1 MVVAQAQDR
10 IHGRWKRGEELIW
23 LELDLRLCKC
33 VLSVPASLSSAR
45 GQLRWRADL
54 ADPGAVGKDEPR
66 IEGCAIEACSGIR
79 SFDFYAGITWARC
92 LQADRLDPP
101 TRGAIVSAKSSS
113 KAFAIKLTF

>member
-54 ADPGAVGKDEPR
+54 ADPGAVGKDEPG
-66 IEGCAIEACSGIR
+66 IEGCAIEAGSGIR

-101 TRGAIVSAKSSS
+101 TRGGNRVREELVKG
-113 KAFAIKLTF
+113 LRD